1 MSDEKSGNIV
11 IGLLV
16 GLFCGCPGL
25 VVVAFVGGSQTKK
38 GAVIGFVVQ
47 LVLGGIGALVNQLA
61 LQPR

>member
-1 MSDEKSGNIV
+1 MSEEKSSGNIV
-11 IGLLV
+11 IGLVV

-25 VVVAFVGGSQTKK
+25 LVVAFVGGRDTKK

-61 LQPR
+61 MQQ